1 MTAESYCTVTDVR
14 NYLGLESADNMGP
27 SDSVISGFIENASR
41 TVDAYA
47 LRQFS
52 GVESKVEW
60 FDTAYGLKHLTLSA
74 RPVNSLTSVESA
86 DSSGNLTA
94 LTIGR
99 NRGTDSCFLAD
110 EEAGIV
116 QFFSP
121 FSESLQ
127 QRIKVTYSTGR
138 ALASIPAE
146 VKQATILL
154 AARASIRATLIDENC
169 SDRVKE
175 LWTPLLD
182 ATRSEYKEMLE
193 LVKRHRSLDV
203 AVFGEHSEK
212 MGAWRHY

>member
-1 MTAESYCTVTDVR
+1 MTAESYCTATDVR

-27 SDSVISGFIENASR
+27 SDSIITGFIANASR
-41 TVDAYA
+41 TIDAYA

-52 GVESKVEW
+52 GTEDKVEW
-60 FDTAYGLKHLTLSA
+60 FDTAYGLQHLTLSA
-74 RPVNSLTSVESA
+74 RPVNTLTSVESA

-99 NRGTDSCFLAD
+99 DRGTDSCFLAD
-110 EEAGIV
+110 EEAGRI

-121 FSESLQ
+121 FSETLQ

-138 ALASIPAE
+138 ALGQIPAE

-154 AARASIRATLIDENC
+154 AARATIRATLIDENC

-175 LWTPLLD
+175 LWTPLLA
-182 ATRSEYKEMLE
+182 ATSSEYKEMLE

-203 AVFGEHSEK
+203 AVFGEHSAPQS
-212 MGAWRHY
+212 AWRHY

>member
-14 NYLGLESADNMGP
+14 NYLGLESGDNMGP
-27 SDSVISGFIENASR
+27 SDSVITGFISNASR
-41 TVDAYA
+41 TIDAYA

-52 GVESKVEW
+52 GTENKVEW
-60 FDTAYGLKHLTLSA
+60 FDTAYGLQHLTLSA
-74 RPVNSLTSVESA
+74 RPVNSLTSVETA
-86 DSSGNLTA
+86 DSSGNLSA

-99 NRGTDSCFLAD
+99 IRGTDSCFLSD
-110 EEAGIV
+110 QEAGII

-121 FSESLQ
+121 FSETLQ

-138 ALASIPAE
+138 ALADIPAE

-154 AARASIRATLIDENC
+154 AARAAIRATLIDENC

-175 LWTPLLD
+175 LWTPLLA
-182 ATRSEYKEMLE
+182 ATGQEYKEMLE

-203 AVFGEHSEK
+203 AVFGEHQPSS
-212 MGAWRHY
+212 GAWRHY

>member
-1 MTAESYCTVTDVR
+1 MAAESYCTFTDVR
-14 NYLGLESADNMGP
+14 NYLGLESGNNMGP
-27 SDSVISGFIENASR
+27 SDSVITGFISNASR

-47 LRQFS
+47 LRQFA
-52 GVESKVEW
+52 GTEDKVQW
-60 FDTAYGLKHLTLSA
+60 FDTAYGLQHLTLSA
-74 RPVNSLTSVESA
+74 RPVNALTSVETA

-99 NRGTDSCFLAD
+99 DRGTDSCFLAD
-110 EEAGIV
+110 QDAGII

-121 FSESLQ
+121 FSETLQ
-127 QRIKVTYSTGR
+127 QRLKVTYSTGR

-154 AARASIRATLIDENC
+154 AARATIRATLIDENC

-175 LWTPLLD
+175 LWTPLL
-182 ATRSEYKEMLE
+182 ASTGQEYKEMLE

-203 AVFGEHSEK
+203 AVFGEHSTP
-212 MGAWRHY
+212 MGAWRNY